1 MNKNIPVHIITW
13 DSFEY
18 DRYTTSEE
26 IKEQKEA
33 KNFRID
39 EIYGITFDFS
49 GVLENKRVGD

>member
-13 DSFEY
+13 DGFEY
-18 DRYTTSEE
+18 DRYTTGEE

-33 KNFRID
+33 KNFRTD
-39 EIYGITFDFS
+39 EIHGITFDFS